1 MEEALEKLAESQVE
15 FAGFWVRLL
24 ATLVDT
30 MLLTVFVTL
39 PLTLIYGPQD
49 YFLGEQIFLGFWD
62 VVLGYIMP
70 VLLTIWFWIRFL
82 GTPGKLL
89 LNLQVVDAK
98 SMIALTVWQAIGRY
112 LGYFVSILVFF
123 MGFFWIAFDRR
134 KQGLHD
140 KLAGTLVIKKQ
151 AAVACEQENRAD

>member
-15 FAGFWVRLL
+15 LAGFWVRLL

-89 LNLQVVDAK
+89 LKLQVVDAK

-123 MGFFWIAFDRR
+123 MGFFWVAFDRR

-140 KLAGTLVIKKQ
+140 KLAGTLVIKKR
-151 AAVACEQENRAD
+151 ATVGCEQENRAD